1 MSLSLR
7 TGLWNHEASQS
18 LVLRQAQGERCGEAS
33 GARAMWRRVRG
44 ARVGDAAMLNDPA
57 SLARREFLRFL
68 AASPYVAAFGGV
80 AAFMQPRV
88 AGQRAAEAA
97 DVITRPADALNVLDF
112 EEAAHPKAL

>member
-7 TGLWNHEASQS
+7 TGLWNHEASQP
-18 LVLRQAQGERCGEAS
+18 LVLRQAQDEQCGEAS
-33 GARAMWRRVRG
+33 GARAMWRSLKR
-44 ARVGDAAMLNDPA
+44 ARLGDVAMLNDPA

-88 AGQRAAEAA
+88 AAQRAAEAA
-97 DVITRPADALNVLDF
+97 DVIARPA
-112 EEAAHPKAL
+112 